1 MACISQK
8 NDPKVEPCLDPAT
21 DSKIAR
27 LEIRDAGSDESRPSL
42 GGGWKIDGPRGYW
55 DGLKP
60 PENPI
65 LSKGQYGTFGCC
77 VL

>member
-1 MACISQK
+1 MFG
-8 NDPKVEPCLDPAT
+8 PAT

-27 LEIRDAGSDESRPSL
+27 LEIRDAGSDESRASL

-65 LSKGQYGTFGCC
+65 LSRDNMGHLGVVFSRDSSR
-77 VL
+77 L